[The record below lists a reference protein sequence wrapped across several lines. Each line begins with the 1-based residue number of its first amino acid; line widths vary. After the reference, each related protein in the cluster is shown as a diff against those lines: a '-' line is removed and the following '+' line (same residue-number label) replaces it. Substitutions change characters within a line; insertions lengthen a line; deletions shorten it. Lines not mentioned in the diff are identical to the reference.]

1 MNEEN
6 KEELEFNFL
15 TRIDVILKNTIT
27 DIEDYYKNNLNDS
40 KQYLQTGYDKFCLR
54 KGDLILLASR
64 PCMGRFSFAMG
75 LINNIAIKQKK
86 AVGYF
91 SCGFREAADIC
102 KKLISIQT
110 ELSLTKIKEGYLNS
124 KDVEVIKKES
134 EKLYK
139 SKIYINDTPNIMY
152 EEFELAA
159 RLMVENLGAELI
171 IIDDYEY
178 LEEIAHVEPEETY
191 FIHEKILKKY
201 KETARELNVP
211 ILILMELPKQKD
223 DEPSIAD
230 FKENMV
236 IPRTVDEIFI
246 LDREHIKDARKSS
259 DASLITAKNSHGANH
274 IIQLSYLPDKDIY
287 TNPLEVE

>member
-1 MNEEN
+1 MIE
-6 KEELEFNFL
+6 
-15 TRIDVILKNTIT
+15 TIDEKLIHDFSTCIGSILVKTLA
-27 DIEDYYKNNLNDS
+27 DIEDYYDNDIKDS

-54 KGDLILLASR
+54 KGDLIILASR
-64 PCMGRFSFAMG
+64 PWVGRFSFAMG
-75 LINNIAIKQKK
+75 LINNIAIKQNK

-102 KKLISIQT
+102 KKLISIRT
-110 ELSLTKIKEGYLNS
+110 EISLTKIKEGYLNS
-124 KDVEVIKKES
+124 KDVEIMKNES
-134 EKLYK
+134 EKLYE
-139 SKIYINDTPNIMY
+139 SKIWINETPNIMY
-152 EEFELAA
+152 EEFELTA
-159 RLMVENLGAELI
+159 RLMVENLGVEFI
-171 IIDDYEY
+171 IIDSYEY
-178 LEEIAHVEPEETY
+178 LEEIVHVEPEETY

-246 LDREHIKDARKSS
+246 LDRERIKDERKSS
-259 DASLITAKNSHGANH
+259 ATRLITGKNSHGANLN
-274 IIQLSYLPDKDIY
+274 IQLSYLPDKDIY

>member
-1 MNEEN
+1 MIEKIE
-6 KEELEFNFL
+6 EELVHDFL
-15 TRIDVILKNTIT
+15 TCIDSILVKTIT

-54 KGDLILLASR
+54 KGNLILLASR

-91 SCGFREAADIC
+91 SCGYREATDIC

-110 ELSLTKIKEGYLNS
+110 EISLTKIKEGYLNS
-124 KDVEVIKKES
+124 EDVEVIKKES
-134 EKLYK
+134 EKLNK

-159 RLMVENLGAELI
+159 RLMVKSLGVELI
-171 IIDDYEY
+171 IIDSYEY
-178 LEEIAHVEPEETY
+178 LEEIVHVEPEETY
-191 FIHEKILKKY
+191 FIHEKILKNY

-230 FKENMV
+230 FKENLV

-246 LDREHIKDARKSS
+246 LDREHIKDDRKSS
-259 DASLITAKNSHGANH
+259 DASLITAKNSHGVNN

-287 TNPLEVE
+287 TNPFEVE

>member
-1 MNEEN
+1 MIEN
-6 KEELEFNFL
+6 IEEELEHDFL
-15 TRIDVILKNTIT
+15 TRIDVVLKKTIT

-91 SCGFREAADIC
+91 SCGYREATDIC

-110 ELSLTKIKEGYLNS
+110 EISLTKIKEGYLNS
-124 KDVEVIKKES
+124 EDVEVIKKES

-159 RLMVENLGAELI
+159 RLMVKNLGAELI

-178 LEEIAHVEPEETY
+178 LEEIVHVEPEETY

-246 LDREHIKDARKSS
+246 LDREHIKDDRKSS
-259 DASLITAKNSHGANH
+259 DASLITAKNSHGVNN

-287 TNPLEVE
+287 TNSLEVE

>member
-1 MNEEN
+1 MIEN
-6 KEELEFNFL
+6 IEEELIHDFF
-15 TRIDVILKNTIT
+15 TRIDSILVKTIT
-27 DIEDYYKNNLNDS
+27 DIEDCYKNDINDS
-40 KQYLQTGYDKFCLR
+40 IQYLQTGYDKFCLR

-64 PCMGRFSFAMG
+64 PFLGRSSFAMG

-91 SCGFREAADIC
+91 SCGYREATDIC

-110 ELSLTKIKEGYLNS
+110 EISLTKIREGYLNS
-124 KDVEVIKKES
+124 EDVEVIKKES

-159 RLMVENLGAELI
+159 RLMVKNLGVELI

-178 LEEIAHVEPEETY
+178 LEEIVHVEPEETY

-223 DEPSIAD
+223 NEPSIAD

-246 LDREHIKDARKSS
+246 LDREHIKDDRKSS
-259 DASLITAKNSHGANH
+259 DASLITGKNSHGANH

>member
-1 MNEEN
+1 MIDNIE
-6 KEELEFNFL
+6 EELEHDFI
-15 TRIDVILKNTIT
+15 TRIDVVLEKTIT
-27 DIEDYYKNNLNDS
+27 DIEDYYKNNLNDPI
-40 KQYLQTGYDKFCLR
+40 QYLQTGYDFCLR

-64 PCMGRFSFAMG
+64 PFLGRFSFAMG

-91 SCGFREAADIC
+91 SCGYREATDIC

-110 ELSLTKIKEGYLNS
+110 EISLTKIKEGFLES
-124 KDVEVIKKES
+124 EDVEVIKKES

-159 RLMVENLGAELI
+159 RLMVKNLGAELI

-178 LEEIAHVEPEETY
+178 LEEIVHVEPEESY

-201 KETARELNVP
+201 KKTARELNVP
-211 ILILMELPKQKD
+211 IIILVELPKQKD

-246 LDREHIKDARKSS
+246 LDREHIKDDRKSS
-259 DASLITAKNSHGANH
+259 DASLITAKNSHGVNN

>member
-1 MNEEN
+1 MIDNIE
-6 KEELEFNFL
+6 EELEHDFI
-15 TRIDVILKNTIT
+15 TRIDVVLEKTIT
-27 DIEDYYKNNLNDS
+27 DIEDYYKNNLNDPI
-40 KQYLQTGYDKFCLR
+40 QYLQTGYDFCLR

-64 PCMGRFSFAMG
+64 PFLGRFSFAMG

-91 SCGFREAADIC
+91 SCGYREATDIC

-110 ELSLTKIKEGYLNS
+110 EISLTKIKEGYLTP
-124 KDVEVIKKES
+124 KDVEVIQKES
-134 EKLYK
+134 ETLYK

-159 RLMVENLGAELI
+159 RLMVKNLGAELI

-178 LEEIAHVEPEETY
+178 LEEIVHVEPEESY

-201 KETARELNVP
+201 KKTARELNVP
-211 ILILMELPKQKD
+211 IIILVELPKQKD

-246 LDREHIKDARKSS
+246 LDREHIKDDRKSS
-259 DASLITAKNSHGANH
+259 DASLITAKNSHGVNN